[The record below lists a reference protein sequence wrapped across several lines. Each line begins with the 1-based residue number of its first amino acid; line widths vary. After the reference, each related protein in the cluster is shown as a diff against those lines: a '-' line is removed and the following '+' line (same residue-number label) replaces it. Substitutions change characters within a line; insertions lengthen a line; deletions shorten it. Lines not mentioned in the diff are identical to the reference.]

1 MTETMTTEAQLTK
14 AQFEV
19 CRALAARHDHAWAM
33 GDITCPEEG
42 ISLEEIA
49 QHTKKHPTS
58 KWYGGVQAPTV
69 NKGVVQHTTASGRMS
84 WHVWPDGAFE
94 IVVSRPKVGE
104 VISYTSGMNTSVLP
118 HARVRH
124 AAPLIDCLNALGFPI
139 PAKLT
144 SIRDVGGAEILRRLS
159 RLETLPRDLSQALED
174 VWTTHKEGPDYQP
187 TSAEIE
193 QRAARLAAEYDVDT
207 DTATETWSMM

>member
-1 MTETMTTEAQLTK
+1 MTETVTTEAQLTK

-19 CRALAARHDHAWAM
+19 VKTLAAQHYHAWAM
-33 GDITCPEEG
+33 EDITCPKEG

-49 QHTKKHPTS
+49 RHTARS
-58 KWYGGVQAPTV
+58 QRGKWGVQAPTMS
-69 NKGVVQHTTASGRMS
+69 KGIVQHTTSNGRLS

-104 VISYTSGMNTSVLP
+104 VISYTSGLHTSVLP

-174 VWTTHKEGPDYQP
+174 VWTNHKEGPDYQP
-187 TSAEIE
+187 ISAEIE
-193 QRAARLAAEYDVDT
+193 RRAARLAAEYDVDT
-207 DTATETWSMM
+207 DTE